1 MANNTSNNEK
11 PIKNSFSHRHMF
23 PYIMLLKELD
33 SFMKE
38 CVRDDIWNEMTKD
51 EAHRKMAYI
60 SANSHK
66 AIMRLTNLFKSLDEE
81 YEEFEFLNLDEFLDN
96 LYLNFPESEWEIDYV
111 RCDDSFDDAGFD
123 VPRLSIEDIKMKNY
137 SKALEYVNAEVNINY
152 ESLYCLCESIIWNA
166 IYNGFADEDK
176 AHEVKIYLSANAST
190 KMYEIEFVSE
200 IMPNEHPLDDDCER
214 GFSTWREA
222 EMKQILERHGGK
234 YEIDNNGK
242 LLFVRI
248 YLPFIQA

>member
-66 AIMRLTNLFKSLDEE
+66 AMMRLTNLFKSLDEE

-96 LYLNFPESEWEIDYV
+96 LYLNFPESEWEVDYE
-111 RCDDSFDDAGFD
+111 RCDDSFDDVGFD
-123 VPRLSIEDIKMKNY
+123 VPRLGIEDIKMKNY

-152 ESLYCLCESIIWNA
+152 ESLYCLCESII
-166 IYNGFADEDK
+166 
-176 AHEVKIYLSANAST
+176 
-190 KMYEIEFVSE
+190 
-200 IMPNEHPLDDDCER
+200 
-214 GFSTWREA
+214 
-222 EMKQILERHGGK
+222 
-234 YEIDNNGK
+234 
-242 LLFVRI
+242 
-248 YLPFIQA
+248 